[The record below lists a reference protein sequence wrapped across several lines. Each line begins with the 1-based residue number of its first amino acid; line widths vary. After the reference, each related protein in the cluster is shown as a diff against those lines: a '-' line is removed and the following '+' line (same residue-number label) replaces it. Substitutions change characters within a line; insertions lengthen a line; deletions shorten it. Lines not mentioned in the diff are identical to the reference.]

1 MRSTDS
7 SKDIQVW
14 LTAIDDP
21 VASFSQHELLGIIP
35 CIGDCIKIPVSES
48 DSEYFRVIERYICPN
63 SHCSLTVEPMSG
75 KGIEYRQSLMLSEEE
90 QD

>member
-1 MRSTDS
+1 MRDR
-7 SKDIQVW
+7 
-14 LTAIDDP
+14 
-21 VASFSQHELLGIIP
+21 LLP
-35 CIGDCIKIPVSES
+35 LLLLV
-48 DSEYFRVIERYICPN
+48 YICPN